1 MLVATYLFAWN
12 PKLWDWP
19 EIPADMRKLA
29 RRGHVDIEWS
39 SGRARNLEPG
49 SRAFLV
55 RLGVEPKGLFGA
67 GTVMTVPV
75 ERAHWRKDKAAQGS
89 TTNYVMLR
97 LDSLFELPVVTFDDL
112 ARPPFSRYRWAV
124 RQSGTRVPATL
135 ADAVEALWEPRRRA
149 AVAPKP
155 AAARKPRK

>member
-19 EIPADMRKLA
+19 ELSADIAKLA
-29 RRGHVDIEWS
+29 RRGHLDTEWS

-55 RLGVEPKGLFGA
+55 RLGVPPKGIFGA
-67 GTVMTVPV
+67 GTVMTAPV
-75 ERAHWRKDKAAQGS
+75 ERTHWRDDQAALGR

-97 LDSLFELPVVTFDDL
+97 LDSLFGTPPLLLDEL
-112 ARPPFSRYRWAV
+112 AKPPFSRYRWTV

-135 ADAVEALWEPRRRA
+135 AEALETLWEPRRSAAIVPAQRRA
-149 AVAPKP
+149 
-155 AAARKPRK
+155 RR

>member
-19 EIPADMRKLA
+19 TLPADMRRLA
-29 RRGHVDIEWS
+29 RRGFVDTEWS

-55 RLGVEPKGLFGA
+55 RLGVPPKGIFGA
-67 GTVMTVPV
+67 GTVMTEPV
-75 ERAHWRKDKAAQGS
+75 ERTHWREDKAAEGR

-97 LDSLFELPVVTFDDL
+97 LDALFDRPVVTFERL

-124 RQSGTRVPATL
+124 RQSGTRVPGSL
-135 ADAVEALWEPRRRA
+135 ADALEILWEPERDAAMATLRTKRRT
-149 AVAPKP
+149 
-155 AAARKPRK
+155 

>member
-19 EIPADMRKLA
+19 TLPADVRKLA
-29 RRGHVDIEWS
+29 RRGHFDTEWS
-39 SGRARNLEPG
+39 SGRARNVEPG

-67 GTVMTVPV
+67 GTVMTPPV
-75 ERAHWRKDKAAQGS
+75 ERTHWREDKAALGR

-97 LDSLFELPVVTFDDL
+97 LDALFELPVVSFDDL
-112 ARPPFSRYRWAV
+112 GRPPFSRYRWAV

-135 ADAVEALWEPRRRA
+135 ADALEALWEPRRHGALHTAER
-149 AVAPKP
+149 
-155 AAARKPRK
+155 RPRR

>member
-19 EIPADMRKLA
+19 DLPGDA
-29 RRGHVDIEWS
+29 RRISRRGYVDTEWS

-55 RLGVEPKGLFGA
+55 RLGVPPKGIFGA
-67 GTVMTVPV
+67 GTVMTAPV
-75 ERAHWRKDKAAQGS
+75 ERVHWREDKAREGR
-89 TTNYVMLR
+89 TTNFVMLR
-97 LDSLFELPVVTFDDL
+97 LDSLFEMPLVTFEAL

-124 RQSGTRVPATL
+124 RQSGTRIPGTI
-135 ADAVEALWEPRRRA
+135 ADALESLWEPQRDAALLRAKKGRR
-149 AVAPKP
+149 
-155 AAARKPRK
+155 